1 MTKSKRFGHKESKF
15 TKVKTN
21 FNKMCESRDVL
32 PQRKRLDAKKRS
44 AKNKFKLKKS
54 FELKP
59 VFGLNPSDT
68 NLSPTSDEIPDLL
81 NNSSRKSCLANVKT
95 MNTNETEVINQTISY
110 YCQQTVDNQFGD
122 EPSNGFDN
130 NFDNQLIHNLNDS
143 NNNDVDNEKRVQI
156 YYNSYNSSYPT
167 NNDNRDIN
175 EETTDWEQMDPYYF
189 IRSLPPLTPE
199 QRSRCP
205 ALPLKTRSSPE
216 FTLVLDL
223 DETLVHCSL
232 TELPDA
238 TFTFPVTFQDNEYK
252 IYVRTRPFFR
262 QFLERVS
269 QLFEVILFTASK
281 KVYADK
287 LLNLL
292 DPDRKLVK

>member
-1 MTKSKRFGHKESKF
+1 MFKRHKNS
-15 TKVKTN
+15 T
-21 FNKMCESRDVL
+21 
-32 PQRKRLDAKKRS
+32 
-44 AKNKFKLKKS
+44 
-54 FELKP
+54 FELRP
-59 VFGLNPSDT
+59 VFGLNHQINENENRSEV
-68 NLSPTSDEIPDLL
+68 SVDLL
-81 NNSSRKSCLANVKT
+81 TNPRKLNSSTKLKSCEPNDNNYDNKDVWNESIAFYCEEAIDSQCMT
-95 MNTNETEVINQTISY
+95 QTNRYIQST
-110 YCQQTVDNQFGD
+110 D
-122 EPSNGFDN
+122 
-130 NFDNQLIHNLNDS
+130 NFDNQLIHNLNDN
-143 NNNDVDNEKRVQI
+143 NNNDINDNEKRVQI
-156 YYNSYNSSYPT
+156 HYNSSYVSSLPSV
-167 NNDNRDIN
+167 NDNRDLS
-175 EETTDWEQMDPYYF
+175 EETTDWEQLDPYYF

-232 TELPDA
+232 TELSDA
-238 TFTFPVTFQDNEYK
+238 TFTFPVNFQDNEYK

-262 QFLERVS
+262 QFLQRVS

-292 DPDRKLVK
+292 DPERKLVKYVRKSVMIILE

>member
-1 MTKSKRFGHKESKF
+1 
-15 TKVKTN
+15 
-21 FNKMCESRDVL
+21 MCESRDVL
-32 PQRKRLDAKKRS
+32 PQRKRLDQKKRS
-44 AKNKFKLKKS
+44 SKKFKLKKS
-54 FELKP
+54 FDLKP
-59 VFGLNPSDT
+59 VFGHNTKGTSSAT
-68 NLSPTSDEIPDLL
+68 NDEVPVLL
-81 NNSSRKSCLANVKT
+81 TNSSRRSSLANIKII
-95 MNTNETEVINQTISY
+95 NTTDIKEVNQPMSY
-110 YCQQTVDNQFGD
+110 YCPPKADHQFDDQT
-122 EPSNGFDN
+122 SNGFDGN
-130 NFDNQLIHNLNDS
+130 LDDHLIHNLNAN

-156 YYNSYNSSYPT
+156 YYNSSYNPSYPT
-167 NNDNRDIN
+167 LNDNREMS

-238 TFTFPVTFQDNEYK
+238 TFTFPVSFQDNEYK
-252 IYVRTRPFFR
+252 IYVRTRPYFR